1 MSKLIVTLS
10 LAGLLLTSASMCAY
24 PTGAQSQSD
33 QQSAATKTVAG
44 KVTSI
49 GGDGHSFS
57 LDVNEGGTNQTMQF
71 VVDKSAKVQGALRVG
86 TPVSVEYAVKEGQ
99 NVALTI
105 TVQS

>member
-10 LAGLLLTSASMCAY
+10 LAGLLLTSVSVCAY
-24 PTGAQSQSD
+24 SSSAQSQSD
-33 QQSAATKTVAG
+33 QRSVATKTVAG

-57 LDVNEGGTNQTMQF
+57 LEVSGGATNQTMQF

-86 TPVSVEYAVKEGQ
+86 TPVSVDYAVVDGQ

-105 TVQS
+105 TAQG